1 VTDDP
6 IKSISDLFG
15 NDAPLRYIA
24 DEHFPCECYE
34 RYVLLKAA
42 DSYGQLAMFTF
53 HLTQAKK
60 HIDQIRSMGLPDETS
75 IMYYAHYMENISDAL
90 SKQAVSENDEDAAKA
105 VKQVSEFLKVWYSL
119 SLALNPLMKISA
131 DFLFLTDR
139 SKGNA

>member
-1 VTDDP
+1 MTDDP
-6 IKSISDLFG
+6 IKSISDLFA

-24 DEHFPCECYE
+24 DKHFPSECYE

-60 HIDQIRSMGLPDETS
+60 HIEQVRLMGLPDKSS
-75 IMYYAHYMENISDAL
+75 IMYYAHYMENIAAVL
-90 SKQAVSENDEDAAKA
+90 SEQAVSDNDVHAAAA

-119 SLALNPLMKISA
+119 SLAINPLMDISA

-139 SKGNA
+139 SNGNA